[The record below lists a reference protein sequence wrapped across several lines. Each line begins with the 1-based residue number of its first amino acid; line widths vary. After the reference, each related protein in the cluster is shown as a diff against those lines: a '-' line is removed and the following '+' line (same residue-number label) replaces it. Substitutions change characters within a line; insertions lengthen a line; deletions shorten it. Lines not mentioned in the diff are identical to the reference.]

1 MKESMNLGKN
11 KILTDMKYR
20 NEKKE
25 TPYKR
30 NISINTIFSKKKIII
45 KIIFSLPSKHLII

>member
-1 MKESMNLGKN
+1 MSYKYEKKRMKESMNLGKN

-20 NEKKE
+20 NEKKD

-30 NISINTIFSKKKIII
+30 NTSINTLFSTTKK
-45 KIIFSLPSKHLII
+45 